1 MRPSLADPPTG
12 GGKPPA
18 IVKSARRSLDGA
30 KQGAG
35 DPAGPPGGPSGMSSF
50 GQYLRDR
57 GAIDAEQ
64 FDDVCRSQ
72 IVHGGRIGS
81 SLVELGY
88 LRLEQLAEYLS
99 DYHDVPRPPEAWLEA
114 PDERALKLVPSS
126 LIRRY
131 NVLPLRLEPDQIH
144 VAMLD
149 PKDRSQIDLIGD
161 AARRA
166 VKPYVLPEV
175 RLRYWLEIHCGID
188 PHPRY
193 KNLAARARQSE
204 SGPVE
209 SAAHF
214 APLAEGEELSSE
226 LLFATTAEATP
237 LADRAEA
244 GSARKESIDE
254 SLLEE
259 IVLVEE
265 VPADLASPFSAASPA
280 TSPRLP
286 TGPGEISA
294 LEALLQGA
302 DDRDEIID
310 LGLRLGA
317 AFAPAV
323 ALFIVRNQLVTGH
336 RALAFGIASRLDTIL
351 LPADMPSIFT
361 QPAVTNHAF
370 RGRPPHDG
378 MDGRVLEA
386 IGRSDAQ
393 EVLIQPVSIQG
404 RVVNL
409 LYADN
414 GADALADTL
423 VAALRT
429 LAETMGAAYERLIL
443 EAKRSE

>member
-1 MRPSLADPPTG
+1 
-12 GGKPPA
+12 
-18 IVKSARRSLDGA
+18 
-30 KQGAG
+30 
-35 DPAGPPGGPSGMSSF
+35 MSSF
-50 GQYLRDR
+50 GQYLREH
-57 GAIDAEQ
+57 GAIDAAQ

-88 LRLEQLAEYLS
+88 LQLEELAQYLS
-99 DYHDVPRPPEAWLEA
+99 DYHGVPRPPEDWLEA

-131 NVLPLRLEPDQIH
+131 NVLPLRLEPEQIH
-144 VAMLD
+144 VVMLD
-149 PKDRSQIDLIGD
+149 PRDRSQIDLIGD

-175 RLRYWLEIHCGID
+175 RLRYWLEVHCGID

-204 SGPVE
+204 KRPTAGTT
-209 SAAHF
+209 HF
-214 APLAEGEELSSE
+214 APLAAGEELSSE
-226 LLFATTAEATP
+226 LIFATTAEAAP
-237 LADRAEA
+237 LGERV
-244 GSARKESIDE
+244 SAARQSSIDE

-265 VPADLASPFSAASPA
+265 VPADLQSPPAASSTVA
-280 TSPRLP
+280 SPRLP
-286 TGPGEISA
+286 AGPGEIAA
-294 LEALLQGA
+294 LEAQLQGA

-336 RALAFGIASRLDTIL
+336 RALAFGVVSSLDTIL
-351 LPADMPSIFT
+351 LPAETPSIFT

-393 EVLIQPVSIQG
+393 EVLIQPISIQG

-423 VAALRT
+423 VAALGT
-429 LAETMGAAYERLIL
+429 LADTMGAAYERLIL

>member
-1 MRPSLADPPTG
+1 
-12 GGKPPA
+12 
-18 IVKSARRSLDGA
+18 
-30 KQGAG
+30 
-35 DPAGPPGGPSGMSSF
+35 MSSF

-57 GAIDAEQ
+57 GAIDAAQ

-88 LRLEQLAEYLS
+88 LQLEQLAEYLS
-99 DYHDVPRPPEAWLEA
+99 DYHGVPRPPEAWLEA

-131 NVLPLRLEPDQIH
+131 NVLPLRLEPTRIH

-149 PKDRSQIDLIGD
+149 PRDSSQIDRIGE
-161 AARRA
+161 AARRS
-166 VKPYVLPEV
+166 VEPYVLPEV
-175 RLRYWLEIHCGID
+175 RLRYWLEVHCGID

-204 SGPVE
+204 AGR
-209 SAAHF
+209 AADAGHF
-214 APLAEGEELSSE
+214 APLGEGEELSSE
-226 LLFATTAEATP
+226 LLFATTTEALP
-237 LADRAEA
+237 LGESRANA
-244 GSARKESIDE
+244 PTDPIDE
-254 SLLEE
+254 GLLEE

-265 VPADLASPFSAASPA
+265 VPQELASSSSAASPA
-280 TSPRLP
+280 ASPRLA
-286 TGPGEISA
+286 TGPGEIAA
-294 LEALLQGA
+294 LEAQLQGA
-302 DDRDEIID
+302 ESRDEIID
-310 LGLRLGA
+310 LGLRLGM
-317 AFAPAV
+317 AFAPSV
-323 ALFIVRNQLVTGH
+323 ALFIVRSQIVTGY
-336 RALAFGIASRLDTIL
+336 RALTLGVASRLDTIL
-351 LPADMPSIFT
+351 LPVDTPSIFT

-378 MDGRVLEA
+378 MEGRILEA
-386 IGRSDAQ
+386 IGRRDAQ
-393 EVLIQPVSIQG
+393 EVLVQPVAIQG

-429 LAETMGAAYERLIL
+429 LADTMGAAYERLIL